1 MNCGQF
7 RQFYSDFTDGLL
19 DEAEEVAFHV
29 HMAECVACQR
39 FDAAL
44 EQGRVALRR
53 MDSPSPSGGFEA
65 RLHDRILKEC
75 VAAAEPA
82 LRQFSG
88 FAGAVL
94 VVAVL
99 GVAGWHVR
107 TSLKPMP
114 SPARRA
120 GLNRSGAEVFAPRL
134 AGDSILRY
142 TGRFPLIP
150 VFTDSA
156 RLAGR
161 ASKNTEITVDWMP

>member
-19 DEAEEVAFHV
+19 DETEEVAFHV

-44 EQGRVALRR
+44 EKGRVALRR
-53 MDSPSPSGGFEA
+53 MESPSPSGGFEA

-75 VAAAEPA
+75 VATEPA

-107 TSLKPMP
+107 ASIKPAP
-114 SPARRA
+114 SPARR
-120 GLNRSGAEVFAPRL
+120 GGMSPTNAEVFAPRM
-134 AGDSILRY
+134 AGDSIFRY
-142 TGRFPLIP
+142 TGRFPVIP
-150 VFTDSA
+150 VSRDSN
-156 RLAGR
+156 RLADR
-161 ASKNTEITVDWMP
+161 ASKGTEITVDWMP

>member
-53 MDSPSPSGGFEA
+53 MESPSPSGGFEA

-75 VAAAEPA
+75 VATAEPA

-107 TSLKPMP
+107 TALKPVP
-114 SPARRA
+114 TPIRRA
-120 GLNRSGAEVFAPRL
+120 GTGPTAAEVFAPRM
-134 AGDSILRY
+134 AGDSIFRY
-142 TGRFPLIP
+142 TGRIPLIP
-150 VFTDSA
+150 VPRDSNRFA
-156 RLAGR
+156 AR
-161 ASKNTEITVDWMP
+161 ASKGTEITVDWMP

>member
-29 HMAECVACQR
+29 HMAECEACHR

-44 EQGRVALRR
+44 EKGRVALRR
-53 MDSPSPSGGFEA
+53 MESPSPSGGFEA

-75 VAAAEPA
+75 TAEPA

-94 VVAVL
+94 IVAVL

-107 TSLKPMP
+107 SSLKPA
-114 SPARRA
+114 PAPIRRA
-120 GLNRSGAEVFAPRL
+120 GTGPTTAEVFAPRMT
-134 AGDSILRY
+134 GDSIFRY
-142 TGRFPLIP
+142 PGQLPLIP
-150 VFTDSA
+150 VA
-156 RLAGR
+156 RDTSRLGARG
-161 ASKNTEITVDWMP
+161 SKGTEITVDWMP